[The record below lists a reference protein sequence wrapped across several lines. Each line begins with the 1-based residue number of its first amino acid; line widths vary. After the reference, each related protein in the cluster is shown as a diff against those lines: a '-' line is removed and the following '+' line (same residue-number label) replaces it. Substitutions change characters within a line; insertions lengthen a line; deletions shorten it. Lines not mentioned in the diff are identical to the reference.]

1 MKLMNVVQLMET
13 VQFYDAEA
21 LGLTRDE
28 LLDRKLSELSPE
40 FMDSCEKLGIM
51 SPICYDEE
59 QNMIHEGCHRLI
71 VAYMLGIE
79 EILTGTYLEIF
90 NSDFLDEQ
98 EANGLPIAGGYNATQ
113 YKD

>member
-1 MKLMNVVQLMET
+1 MKMYSVKALIDNA
-13 VQFYDAEA
+13 QFYDAEA

-28 LLDRKLSELSPE
+28 LLLRKLSELSPE
-40 FMDSCEKLGIM
+40 FMDSCQTLGIK

-79 EILTGTYLEIF
+79 EIQGGTYLEIF
-90 NSDFLDEQ
+90 NSDFLDMQDEL
-98 EANGLPIAGGYNATQ
+98 GLPLCQ
-113 YKD
+113 E

>member
-1 MKLMNVVQLMET
+1 MKMFSVKALIDSAL
-13 VQFYDAEA
+13 FYDCEA

-28 LLDRKLSELSPE
+28 LLLRKLDELSDA
-40 FMDSCEKLGIM
+40 FMDSCESLGIM

-79 EILTGTYLEIF
+79 EIQGGTYLEIF
-90 NSDFLDEQ
+90 NSDFLDMQDEM
-98 EANGLPIAGGYNATQ
+98 GLPLCQ
-113 YKD
+113 E

>member
-1 MKLMNVVQLMET
+1 MKMYSVQALIDNAL
-13 VQFYDAEA
+13 FYDCEA

-28 LLDRKLSELSPE
+28 LLLRKLGELSDA
-40 FMDSCEKLGIM
+40 FMDSCQELGIM

-79 EILTGTYLEIF
+79 EIQGGTYLEIF
-90 NSDFLDEQ
+90 NSDFLDRQDEM
-98 EANGLPIAGGYNATQ
+98 GLPLCQ
-113 YKD
+113 E